1 MRLANKMKML
11 TAMTAAALLALSGCG
26 SSGGAS
32 GGSSNSVA
40 SSGDGMV
47 IGALLPLT
55 GTLAY
60 LAPPEVA
67 AIKLAISDINK
78 AGGVLGKDVTEV
90 EADTSDG
97 EHADQNTSAAQS
109 VLSKHPSV
117 VIGPAA
123 SGVVKNVYKS
133 IVAEK
138 IPVISMASTSMTL
151 SGMDPYFFRT
161 VAPDAVQGAVMGDL
175 IAQDGVKK
183 LAIACFN
190 DEYGTGMRDII
201 LQKLK
206 DAGVDV
212 VYGEKDAFDP
222 AETNYSS
229 IATAIKNSGADA
241 TLIIS
246 YDQATPLIKALA
258 SAGVDTH
265 KLYLVDGNTVDYS
278 KTYDAGLLKGSK
290 GTIPGTHVD
299 DKFKSDLKGTG
310 TDISDTTYAAETYD
324 AVILAA
330 LAAEQGGSTSGE
342 TVAKNLSS
350 VSGADGGEKCESFE
364 ACKALIKDKKK
375 IQYFGKTG
383 IGPFNKNND
392 PSSANIGIFEYDG
405 NNVNVFQD
413 MQSGDVP
420 PECLTIPLLYTKG
433 CPQGGPSLFLR
444 VGRRPQRRVVA
455 RSCSVTGMIVM
466 LASPSVAS
474 GRCGEDSI
482 PCSTHA
488 AMVCAICLKSWATVV
503 SGMPAQS
510 AASVPS

>member
-32 GGSSNSVA
+32 GGSSSSAA
-40 SSGDGMV
+40 SSSDGMV

-67 AIKLAISDINK
+67 AIKLAIGDINK

-190 DEYGTGMRDII
+190 DEYGTGMRNII

-342 TVAKNLSS
+342 TVTKNLSS

-364 ACKALIKDKKK
+364 ACKTLIKDKKK

-420 PECLTIPLLYTKG
+420 TE
-433 CPQGGPSLFLR
+433 
-444 VGRRPQRRVVA
+444 
-455 RSCSVTGMIVM
+455 
-466 LASPSVAS
+466 
-474 GRCGEDSI
+474 
-482 PCSTHA
+482 
-488 AMVCAICLKSWATVV
+488 
-503 SGMPAQS
+503 
-510 AASVPS
+510 

>member
-183 LAIACFN
+183 LAIA
-190 DEYGTGMRDII
+190 
-201 LQKLK
+201 
-206 DAGVDV
+206 
-212 VYGEKDAFDP
+212 
-222 AETNYSS
+222 
-229 IATAIKNSGADA
+229 
-241 TLIIS
+241 
-246 YDQATPLIKALA
+246 
-258 SAGVDTH
+258 
-265 KLYLVDGNTVDYS
+265 
-278 KTYDAGLLKGSK
+278 
-290 GTIPGTHVD
+290 
-299 DKFKSDLKGTG
+299 
-310 TDISDTTYAAETYD
+310 
-324 AVILAA
+324 
-330 LAAEQGGSTSGE
+330 
-342 TVAKNLSS
+342 
-350 VSGADGGEKCESFE
+350 
-364 ACKALIKDKKK
+364 
-375 IQYFGKTG
+375 
-383 IGPFNKNND
+383 
-392 PSSANIGIFEYDG
+392 
-405 NNVNVFQD
+405 
-413 MQSGDVP
+413 
-420 PECLTIPLLYTKG
+420 
-433 CPQGGPSLFLR
+433 
-444 VGRRPQRRVVA
+444 
-455 RSCSVTGMIVM
+455 
-466 LASPSVAS
+466 
-474 GRCGEDSI
+474 
-482 PCSTHA
+482 
-488 AMVCAICLKSWATVV
+488 
-503 SGMPAQS
+503 
-510 AASVPS
+510 

>member
-330 LAAEQGGSTSGE
+330 LAAAPAARRSRRTSPRSPAPTAARSARASRPARRSSKTRRRSSTSARPASGPS
-342 TVAKNLSS
+342 TRTTTRARRTSASSSTTATTSTSSRTCRAATCRPSDLPSLSS
-350 VSGADGGEKCESFE
+350 IRRAAHKAALRCFCGSGADLS
-364 ACKALIKDKKK
+364 
-375 IQYFGKTG
+375 
-383 IGPFNKNND
+383 
-392 PSSANIGIFEYDG
+392 DG
-405 NNVNVFQD
+405 WW
-413 MQSGDVP
+413 
-420 PECLTIPLLYTKG
+420 
-433 CPQGGPSLFLR
+433 R
-444 VGRRPQRRVVA
+444 A
-455 RSCSVTGMIVM
+455 RA
-466 LASPSVAS
+466 ASP
-474 GRCGEDSI
+474 G
-482 PCSTHA
+482 
-488 AMVCAICLKSWATVV
+488 
-503 SGMPAQS
+503 
-510 AASVPS
+510 

>member
-212 VYGEKDAFDP
+212 VYGDKDAFDP

-420 PECLTIPLLYTKG
+420 TE
-433 CPQGGPSLFLR
+433 
-444 VGRRPQRRVVA
+444 
-455 RSCSVTGMIVM
+455 
-466 LASPSVAS
+466 
-474 GRCGEDSI
+474 
-482 PCSTHA
+482 
-488 AMVCAICLKSWATVV
+488 
-503 SGMPAQS
+503 
-510 AASVPS
+510 

>member
-1 MRLANKMKML
+1 M
-11 TAMTAAALLALSGCG
+11 
-26 SSGGAS
+26 
-32 GGSSNSVA
+32 
-40 SSGDGMV
+40 
-47 IGALLPLT
+47 
-55 GTLAY
+55 
-60 LAPPEVA
+60 A
-67 AIKLAISDINK
+67 AIKLAIGDINK

-190 DEYGTGMRDII
+190 DEYGTGMRNII

-342 TVAKNLSS
+342 TVTKNLSS

-364 ACKALIKDKKK
+364 ACKTLIKDKKK

-405 NNVNVFQD
+405 NNVNVLGHAERRRAD
-413 MQSGDVP
+413 RVTYHPSS
-420 PECLTIPLLYTKG
+420 LYEGLPTRRPFAVFAG
-433 CPQGGPSLFLR
+433 RAPTSATGGGTLVQRHRDDRR
-444 VGRRPQRRVVA
+444 VGIAVRGIWALRRSLDPVFHA
-455 RSCSVTGMIVM
+455 RGD
-466 LASPSVAS
+466 
-474 GRCGEDSI
+474 G
-482 PCSTHA
+482 
-488 AMVCAICLKSWATVV
+488 VCDLPEILGATVV